1 MKVTLQQICFAMRE
15 MCKGSN
21 SISLLSSLIAPIV
34 LYFIIIWLGN
44 SDLFWSLVRFPD
56 KSEFDTDAD
65 YLHYLE
71 GIMLDKIT
79 IIVPIISTV
88 ILLIP
93 SHVRF
98 KNNPQL
104 RLLPIKNWVKIA
116 AYVFI
121 VLVLTAIAISVV
133 TVLDYA
139 IQFHVHRLYY
149 EEAIAIQESMGDL
162 YKRVDSRSVIF
173 WPNNEV
179 LFIGRKFSGIISL
192 SLFFNLLLWILFH
205 LFKKF
210 SLIKS
215 IIGIFL
221 LLGISFNVRSYIDA
235 SFRTISVSY
244 NYPIAGYNSFYY
256 VYVPLLIILF
266 LITIYYQLKQREV

>member
-1 MKVTLQQICFAMRE
+1 MKETLQQIRFATRE
-15 MCKGSN
+15 LCQGSN
-21 SISLLSSLIAPIV
+21 HITLLSALIAPIFI
-34 LYFIIIWLGN
+34 YFIIMWLGN

-71 GIMLDKIT
+71 GIMLDEIT

-93 SHVRF
+93 THVRF

-121 VLVLTAIAISVV
+121 VLILTAIAISVV
-133 TVLDYA
+133 ILLDYA
-139 IQFHVHRLYY
+139 IPLHVHRLYY
-149 EEAIAIQESMGDL
+149 EEAIALQESMGDL

-173 WPNNEV
+173 WPNNEA

-192 SLFFNLLLWILFH
+192 SIFFNLLVWILFN
-205 LFKKF
+205 LFQKY
-210 SLIKS
+210 SLVKS

-244 NYPIAGYNSFYY
+244 NYPMAGYNSFYY

-266 LITIYYQLKQREV
+266 LITIYYQLKEREV